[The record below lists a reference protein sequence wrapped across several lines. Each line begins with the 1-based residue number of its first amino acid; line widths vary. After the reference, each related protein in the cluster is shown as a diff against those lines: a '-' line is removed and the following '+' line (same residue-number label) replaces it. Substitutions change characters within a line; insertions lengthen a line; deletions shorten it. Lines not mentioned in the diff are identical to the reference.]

1 MWQDLLSFAAKYWLE
16 LIFTIFVGAVT
27 FFGKKYISM
36 AKNERKIEQEKFKTE
51 ITSEIKAEI
60 QPLRDELNI
69 LKEGTLS
76 MQGKQ
81 FKETCELYLDSN
93 HKLTIEEYEQ
103 LIKDHDAYNA
113 LGGNHEGDRLFSLV
127 ERKAENTL
135 TQIEQKK

>member
-16 LIFTIFVGAVT
+16 LFFTIFVTVMT
-27 FFGKKYISM
+27 FLGRNYIKMS
-36 AKNERKIEQEKFKTE
+36 KNERKIEQENFKSE

-81 FKETCELYLDSN
+81 FKETCELYLDSQ
-93 HKLTIEEYEQ
+93 HKLTVDEYEQ

-113 LGGNHEGDRLFSLV
+113 LGGNHEGDRLFALV
-127 ERKAENTL
+127 EKKAENTL
-135 TQIEQKK
+135 TQN